1 MAVSGGIAST
11 SVGVLTTGDPQ
22 SARTAAKALDFASG
36 PTTMVAGTA
45 GLLIAGEEGFETGT
59 QVGFVIDLGHGLYGI
74 GRAVVGGLRAS
85 TVLRFTDDPLADN
98 NILVHAF
105 ETKPLAVQFLD
116 ANRGFISVGRPT
128 FFEFTRGGR
137 SASDFHSFL
146 AQYDIQYIDD
156 IDYRLIIEEA
166 RLLRSAFKETDRVLK
181 LMDSRTMAVARIK
194 NIDFAS
200 SDEKAVKRALDLGIP
215 SNYVDLFPGLFG
227 TPSNAAKRVAQYQ
240 PKPVTIPTRQP

>member
-1 MAVSGGIAST
+1 MRRRRLAIAPPGRWRTST
-11 SVGVLTTGDPQ
+11 W
-22 SARTAAKALDFASG
+22 
-36 PTTMVAGTA
+36 
-45 GLLIAGEEGFETGT
+45 
-59 QVGFVIDLGHGLYGI
+59 
-74 GRAVVGGLRAS
+74 
-85 TVLRFTDDPLADN
+85 
-98 NILVHAF
+98 
-105 ETKPLAVQFLD
+105 
-116 ANRGFISVGRPT
+116 
-128 FFEFTRGGR
+128 GR

-156 IDYRLIIEEA
+156 IDYRLIVEEA